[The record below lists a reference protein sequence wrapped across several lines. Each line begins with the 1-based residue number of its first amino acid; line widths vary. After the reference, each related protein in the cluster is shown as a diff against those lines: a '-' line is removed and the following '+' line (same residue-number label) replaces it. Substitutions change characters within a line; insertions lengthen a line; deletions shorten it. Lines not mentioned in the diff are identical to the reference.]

1 MFASVA
7 IVAMLSTAVPTT
19 VLGAAS
25 YSDELQGAYDYAL
38 TNGITTQSSIDTAN
52 MYGSLIRSH
61 MAKMMVNYAV
71 EVKGLT
77 PDTTKT
83 CEFTDVAN
91 QTDELQGYITKA
103 CQLGL
108 MGVGITAFNP
118 NGVVTRAQFGTVLD
132 RVLNGATNDGSD
144 PYYTAHLN
152 ALKDAGVMN
161 NISNPN
167 APEVR
172 GYVMLMMKRA
182 DEGTSP
188 AVCET
193 PENTLS
199 CSLGLD
205 TCPAECTVTPEVKA
219 GSLNVSLNSDSL
231 ANATQI
237 PMAGTVKFAV
247 VNFKAGSED
256 VSLKSVEVKKVGL
269 ASFPSSSRVWFE
281 KDGIRISGKAAF
293 TSDGSAIVSFAPTY
307 VVKGGST
314 ASLDLYVELST
325 TAGQDLQLASANV
338 DSTAQDVN
346 GSFTTPV
353 LRTASYTVAPVTV
366 SAASADAQYN
376 VTADAIEVGAFKL
389 QNLDTS
395 SEIRDVKFQ
404 SITLRQ
410 AGNASLSNLSDIV
423 LVRNG
428 VTISKNYSINGKD
441 ITFSVNDIVKDGTT
455 ATYYIKAVVTTVEYA
470 AGDIYNFGLRY
481 TTDLNAVEASSSFRS
496 TVTGTPTLYSY
507 TVKGGDITFAKDSS
521 VELSTNYAA
530 GSDVT
535 LMQGTISAKNAITL
549 EDVTLTGANGLT
561 EAQMAAA
568 FSTIYLKVG
577 GSTFSYSPAADVITP
592 ATWTSTGVL
601 VTATGHSASYTNT
614 SIKFFG
620 SATVNST
627 ASVKLYG
634 KLRDTAPA
642 GILKFNDMNLA
653 SFTTKEYVSNQN
665 AVTSYVGSI
674 AGITVTVQGSALN
687 ITKSDALGD
696 QSIAQGANGLL
707 VYGVKLSSTQGGTI
721 AVSNAV
727 FDVTGTA
734 SFANNAYLTLFVN
747 GKAVGTKTVT
757 SSTVSFDTFNVN
769 VDKNTPATL
778 EIKANITDSVVSG
791 TIKVSLKT
799 LNAVDTLTSNSISG
813 ITPPAGAIFTI
824 AAADA
829 VVASSDN
836 NPQPQLL
843 LSPSMAQKLL
853 AFKVTAKNDD
863 VKLYD
868 VNLTGTALNGLSNF
882 AIVDASGNVI
892 ATATTNTN
900 TNVAFTQ
907 IANAPK
913 VLKDKSITYYVI
925 ADVNS
930 NTNTA
935 AISLTLATA
944 GIDLKATNGSVVNPA
959 AFTTIASRTHAINE
973 NTLVIAKAANTSKLL
988 TTSALRFT
996 ATAAGKNSV
1005 TLNSVS
1011 LTNLLA
1017 GYTGTANVVIYKDSV
1032 STANIAGSG
1041 ASSTITLNANNTV
1054 DAGNTVTYIVAVEG
1068 VVVDSS
1074 KYSQDWSVALTNVL
1088 FNTSLNANLFN
1099 NVASFPITEVK

>member
-1 MFASVA
+1 MKSFKKLFA
-7 IVAMLSTAVPTT
+7 IVATAAMLSTMLPSTF
-19 VLGAAS
+19 AAGF
-25 YSDELQGAYDYAL
+25 SDELQGAYDYAYGI
-38 TNGITTQSSIDTAN
+38 GITTQSTIDSAN
-52 MYGSLIRSH
+52 MYGNLQRSH
-61 MAKMMVNYAV
+61 MAKMMVQYAKSMGKTADTS
-71 EVKGLT
+71 VKVNFSDIAGQST
-77 PDTTKT
+77 
-83 CEFTDVAN
+83 
-91 QTDELQGYITKA
+91 ELQGYIEEA
-103 CQLGL
+103 AQMGL
-108 MGVGITAFNP
+108 MGLNSDGSVATKFNP
-118 NGVVTRAQFGTVLD
+118 TGVVTRAQFGTVLD
-132 RVLNGATNDGSD
+132 RVINGDANNGSE
-144 PYYTAHLN
+144 PYYAAHLS
-152 ALKDAGVMN
+152 ALKAAGVMT
-161 NISNPN
+161 NISTPN
-167 APEVR
+167 ANEVR
-172 GYVMLMMKRA
+172 GYVMLMMQRA
-182 DEGTSP
+182 SSSTSETPATCSTAENILACTLGTS
-188 AVCET
+188 A
-193 PENTLS
+193 
-199 CSLGLD
+199 
-205 TCPAECTVTPEVKA
+205 CPTECKTTVTPEVKA
-219 GSLNVSLNSDSL
+219 GSLNVSLSSDSL
-231 ANATQI
+231 ANATQV

-247 VNFKAGSED
+247 VNFKAGSSD

-325 TAGQDLQLASANV
+325 SAGQDLQLASANV

-366 SAASADAQYN
+366 DKASADAQYN
-376 VTADAIEVGAFKL
+376 VTADAVEVGAFKL

-410 AGNASLSNLSDIV
+410 NGNASLSNLSDIV

-428 VTISKNYSINGKD
+428 VTVAKNPSINGKD
-441 ITFSVNDIVKDGTT
+441 ITFSVNDTVKDGTT

-470 AGDIYNFGLRY
+470 DGDIYNFGLRY

-507 TVKGGDITFAKDSS
+507 TVKGGDLTFAKDSS

-535 LMQGTISAKNAITL
+535 LMQGTISAKNAVTL
-549 EDVTLTGANGLT
+549 EDVTLTGANSLT
-561 EAQMAAA
+561 ESGMSAL

-577 GSTFSYSPAADVITP
+577 GSTFSYSPAA
-592 ATWTSTGVL
+592 GV
-601 VTATGHSASYTNT
+601 SSQ

-620 SATVNST
+620 SATVNGT

-634 KLRDTAPA
+634 KLKDTAPA
-642 GILKFNDMNLA
+642 GVVKFNDLNLA

-665 AVTSYVGSI
+665 AVTSSIGSI

-687 ITKSDALGD
+687 ITKADALGD
-696 QSIAQGANGLL
+696 QAIAQGANGLL

-734 SFANNAYLTLFVN
+734 AVANNAYLTLYVN
-747 GKAVGTKTVT
+747 GTAVGTKTVT

-778 EIKANITDSVVSG
+778 EIKANITDSVTTG
-791 TIKVSLKT
+791 TVKVSLKT
-799 LNAVDTLTSNSISG
+799 LNAVDTLTSNSISSYA
-813 ITPPAGAIFTI
+813 TPAGAIFTI

-868 VNLTGTALNGLSNF
+868 VNLTGSALNGLSNF
-882 AIVDASGNVI
+882 AIVDASGTVI
-892 ATATTNTN
+892 ATATTNSN

-913 VLKDKSITYYVI
+913 VLKDKSATYYVV

-959 AFTTIASRTHAINE
+959 AFTTIASRTHGIAE

-1041 ASSTITLNANNTV
+1041 AAATIALTANNTV